1 MFTYRKFRVENNDHF
16 EEQKY
21 PEIDE
26 ALKAIALQW
35 CDVFVA
41 PGPTMLLSFVKDHSI
56 SSKSVDSHPVLAN
69 LITSKE
75 LPIGALED
83 LFEAS
88 KTNPTFQKEL
98 QSHIAAYL
106 NKSAQTYSPTKPII

>member
-21 PEIDE
+21 PEINE
-26 ALKAIALQW
+26 TLKAIALQW
-35 CDVFVA
+35 GDVSGT
-41 PGPTMLLSFVKDHSI
+41 PGPTMLLSFVKDHSM
-56 SSKSVDSHPVLAN
+56 SSKSVDSHPALAN
-69 LITSKE
+69 LISSKE

-88 KTNPTFQKEL
+88 KHNPTFQKEL
-98 QSHIAAYL
+98 QSHITSYL
-106 NKSAQTYSPTKPII
+106 NNSAQPFLSTKPII